1 MRRER
6 RSVRFLKSEYT
17 SRHQFGQR
25 RKGIHTQFYAHERS
39 LEALPSSLASVV
51 PPTPSREPLSG
62 TPFVVD
68 GLCLSGLISERY
80 PGGGDNPASCSIDGT
95 PGPRVFRVA
104 DGGRFCR
111 GLVMRRTETVEEGRI
126 AALAGSTPERGS

>member
-1 MRRER
+1 
-6 RSVRFLKSEYT
+6 VRFLKSEYT

-51 PPTPSREPLSG
+51 PPTPSLEPLSG

-95 PGPRVFRVA
+95 PGPRVFLVA